1 MWTCEAGGG
10 TLRALRYLRTG
21 GGAQPKAECLLN
33 GSSPVTRVKQQ
44 RRTWRRCDV
53 NARDWTRTSTP
64 LRALA
69 PQASASTNSATR
81 APRGKP
87 TVSGDSHILH
97 PRVKGVAQP
106 VAQVVDRED
115 RDEDTEPGENRGP
128 GRNRHVR
135 LGVGQHIPPRRGRR
149 LDSEAEK
156 GERRLDRKSV

>member
-53 NARDWTRTSTP
+53 HARDWTRTSTP

-81 APRGKP
+81 ANRATKRLYRL
-87 TVSGDSHILH
+87 SHIGSRSLVH
-97 PRVKGVAQP
+97 L
-106 VAQVVDRED
+106 
-115 RDEDTEPGENRGP
+115 RG
-128 GRNRHVR
+128 G
-135 LGVGQHIPPRRGRR
+135 PRRLSPKRGVCGMALQRFAS
-149 LDSEAEK
+149 LPL
-156 GERRLDRKSV
+156 G